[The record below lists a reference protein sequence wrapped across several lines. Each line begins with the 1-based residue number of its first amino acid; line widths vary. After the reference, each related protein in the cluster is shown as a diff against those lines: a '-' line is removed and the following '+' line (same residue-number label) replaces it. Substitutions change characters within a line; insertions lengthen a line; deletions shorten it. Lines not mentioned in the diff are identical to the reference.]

1 MRPDMSAPVE
11 FCNMYRKT
19 ATHRGCRFLF
29 RFPTV
34 MLAENLRML
43 YDDIIQN
50 IIFYKQ
56 ALSNRIERSM

>member
-1 MRPDMSAPVE
+1 MRPVMSAPVE

-19 ATHRGCRFLF
+19 ATPVGCRFLLL
-29 RFPTV
+29 FPTV
-34 MLAENLRML
+34 MLAEDLRML